1 MLKLALSF
9 LLAVP
14 AAAAPKKAPEFKI
27 AKVFNA
33 PVSEIK
39 SLSSLKGKVVFLEFW
54 ATSCAPC
61 VAGVPRT
68 NRLIDALK
76 GEPVVFIAV
85 TDEPAD
91 MIATYLKTHEFKAWV
106 GVDEARSS
114 VKAFKNR
121 SRPDGYLI
129 GKDGTLL
136 GRIYPDNLQES
147 DIRDAIAG
155 KFKAKAK
162 AVHWQ
167 DDGPPATAAAETT
180 FFEAVISSASGRSG
194 MSMGESD
201 LTATSVPFTLVLS
214 LLWDIEQDQ
223 IIAENPPVKS
233 LNVRL
238 KTPPES
244 FEQGRELLKQA
255 ILATFGVSVQSEIK
269 ETDVYL
275 LSLSTGPGAPR
286 PAKGD
291 PAVKS
296 GIMAS
301 GGGRLLGKTTMARFA
316 KALWGASSKPV
327 IDDTGLQGDYTLD
340 LEWKWNRDDDSAL
353 GPALAAQGLRLV
365 PGRRKV
371 EFLRVVPV
379 KRK

>member
-1 MLKLALSF
+1 MLKIALCA

-14 AAAAPKKAPEFKI
+14 AAAAPKMAPEFKI

-33 PVSEIK
+33 PVSEVK
-39 SLSSLKGKVVFLEFW
+39 SLASLKGKVVFLEFW
-54 ATSCAPC
+54 ATTCAPC

-68 NRLIDALK
+68 NRLIGALK
-76 GEPVVFIAV
+76 GEPVVFLAV

-91 MIATYLKTHEFKAWV
+91 MIEAYLKTHEFKAWV

-114 VKAFKNR
+114 LKAYKNR

-136 GRIYPDNLQES
+136 ARIYPDQLQES
-147 DIRDAIAG
+147 DVRDAIAD
-155 KFKAKAK
+155 KFKAKT
-162 AVHWQ
+162 VERF
-167 DDGPPATAAAETT
+167 DDGPPPAKASAETT

-194 MSMGESD
+194 MSMGDSD
-201 LTATSVPFTLVLS
+201 LTATSVPFAFVLS

-223 IIAENPPVKS
+223 IIVETPPVKS
-233 LNVRL
+233 LNIRL
-238 KTPPES
+238 KTPPEAY
-244 FEQGRELLKQA
+244 EQGRELMKQA
-255 ILATFGVSVQSEIK
+255 IQTTFGVSVLPEIK

-275 LSLSTGPGAPR
+275 LSLSTGLGAHR

-291 PAVKS
+291 PSVKS

-301 GGGRLLGKTTMARFA
+301 GGGRLLGKTTMAGFA

-327 IDDTGLQGDYTLD
+327 LDDTGLAGEYSLD
-340 LEWKWNRDDDSAL
+340 LEWKWTHNDDSAL
-353 GPALAAQGLRLV
+353 GSALAEQGLRLV

-379 KRK
+379 KKK